1 MTQIRQD
8 STSKLLVGVKR
19 YIKKVNAK
27 QQVLFSRRG
36 AVRENEIEI
45 GRSEYTFKWYDNNRL
60 SGEGRGR
67 RGENTKSSPQES
79 IEKEKEKNKL
89 TRRVIMKRKRWR
101 GGEGGN
107 ETDQTTVRIN
117 QGRGR
122 KSI

>member
-60 SGEGRGR
+60 SGEGR
-67 RGENTKSSPQES
+67 E
-79 IEKEKEKNKL
+79 
-89 TRRVIMKRKRWR
+89 
-101 GGEGGN
+101 GEGK
-107 ETDQTTVRIN
+107 ERREHQ
-117 QGRGR
+117 
-122 KSI
+122 K

>member
-1 MTQIRQD
+1 M
-8 STSKLLVGVKR
+8 
-19 YIKKVNAK
+19 
-27 QQVLFSRRG
+27 
-36 AVRENEIEI
+36 RENEIEI

-60 SGEGRGR
+60 SGEGRG
-67 RGENTKSSPQES
+67 GEGEERTPKVAHKNPSK
-79 IEKEKEKNKL
+79 KKEKNKL